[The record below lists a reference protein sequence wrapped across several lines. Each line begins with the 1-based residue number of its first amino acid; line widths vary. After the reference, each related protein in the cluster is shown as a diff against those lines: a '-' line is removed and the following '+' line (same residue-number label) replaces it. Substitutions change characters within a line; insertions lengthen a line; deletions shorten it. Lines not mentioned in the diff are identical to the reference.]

1 MSLKISSRI
10 LAPLLLYPSLGWA
23 QTSWPDFMPTLRP
36 GLSKSPVAA
45 AIPPSAT
52 VEPPTPD
59 VPPDKARWS
68 GKWSGWACQKRTCD
82 TKLVVEKVT
91 DTGATVV
98 YAFAA
103 STNEPFSTR
112 VEGQFVG
119 DELQAT
125 MQNGAKLTYRM
136 RKEGEI
142 EFLWQGQQNQW
153 AAGILSKDK

>member
-1 MSLKISSRI
+1 MSLKICSRI
-10 LAPLLLYPSLGWA
+10 LAPLLLCPSLGWA
-23 QTSWPDFMPTLRP
+23 QTSWPDFMPTLMP
-36 GLSKSPVAA
+36 GLSQSPVAA
-45 AIPPSAT
+45 VVPPSAT
-52 VEPPTPD
+52 VEAPTPD

-68 GKWSGWACQKRTCD
+68 GKWSGWACENYVCD

-91 DTGATVV
+91 GTGATLI

-103 STNEPFSTR
+103 ARSTPFSTR
-112 VEGQFVG
+112 VEGRFVG

-136 RKEGEI
+136 RKEGDL
-142 EFLWQGQQNQW
+142 EFLWQRNSQW